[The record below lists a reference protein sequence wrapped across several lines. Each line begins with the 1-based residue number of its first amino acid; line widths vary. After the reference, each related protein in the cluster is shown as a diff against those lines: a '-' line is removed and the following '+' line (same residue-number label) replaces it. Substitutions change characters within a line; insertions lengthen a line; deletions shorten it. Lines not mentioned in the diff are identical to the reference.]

1 MFLEI
6 VKFEIIYRLRRPVT
20 YIYFLLFLAIS
31 FMFVA
36 IPNVSFS
43 DSSDQLLRNS
53 PVLVTQLMLVIMMFG
68 SLVCA
73 AIMGVPV
80 YRDYEHRFNEIMH
93 ALPVK
98 KTAYLWGRFLGSFII
113 AALVF
118 SAIVLGMAL
127 GFAMPWQE
135 KDTIGPFQISVYLNA
150 YFLFILPN
158 LLVLGSLFFIV
169 GSYFRSQ
176 VAIYA
181 QGVVFVVLY
190 FVVSI
195 LFNDSTQHPIY
206 SILEPFGVEAIGQVT
221 KYWTVFEKNTLN
233 LNPEGLIFYNRILWL
248 SLSVIVAVIF
258 NRGFNV
264 SRRNSYSLNK
274 SRKSTP
280 DFIPGKPGL
289 LINDAVKEIDTK
301 ARFYQWWHLSKFY
314 FKSIVRSIPFLIM
327 IICGIGLIAMMQF
340 SSSIYGLN
348 SLPVTYMLLDNL
360 SGGFMLFAIIIMI
373 VYSGELIWKEI
384 GNRFS
389 MILDSSPL
397 SNQQIILSKFT
408 AMILAEIL
416 IAGVIM
422 FTGITIQVINGFYE
436 FQLMIYI
443 KYLLLNFLPL
453 LFLFTLLTFLIHTL
467 VNNKFLGHGLV
478 ILFYVSR
485 GFYGKLGIQQMLF
498 KYASAP
504 TESYSGMNGFHK
516 FVYPVLSFDF
526 YWLMLGIIFLSL
538 SILFIKRGTESG
550 YKIRLRLFRLNWQHS
565 RIKYIVAL
573 ALILFVLSGCALYY
587 NTNVLNTYRTKKET
601 RQFQAAYERT
611 YSHYKNTP
619 QPRIVDVNLNVA
631 IYPNDY
637 GMTARGRYIL
647 VNKNSMDI
655 DSIHLRIVPEV
666 KIKEFSFGRKAKL
679 LHQAPEYGYYIYQ
692 LENPLKP
699 GDTLTCQF
707 NVEYWEKG
715 FPNAGRS
722 TDIVPNGTFFRNE
735 VLPYFG
741 YDERF
746 VITDKKDRK
755 KEGLPEREFEA
766 AALSDSSA
774 YRNTYISQNADRINY
789 EAVVSTD
796 VDQTALTCGALVK
809 EWEKNGRRYFH
820 YKMNE
825 PIWNFVPFLSARYEV
840 VRDKAGDTEIE
851 IYYHPGHKYNLDKMI
866 SAAKKTIAYCDSNFY
881 PYQHPQL
888 RIVEFPRY
896 AMYAQSFA
904 GIIPFSEGVG
914 FIVDVNDDKD
924 IDLPFYITSHEIA
937 HQWWGHQVCAADVK
951 GKLLLVESLANYTA
965 LMVMEKE
972 FGHENISKFLEYEQS
987 KYLLSRSLE
996 KKKEVPLNLVDQQSY
1011 VAYEKGS
1018 VALYALRDYL
1028 GESVL
1033 NTALGNF
1040 MKFYSYREAP
1050 YPTSNDLLSNIERAT
1065 PDSLKY
1071 LINDFFRT
1079 ITLFSNRIDSA
1090 SFSESTKGNYNLRI
1104 SATIQKFRADSLG
1117 MQTEIT
1123 PGDWLDMGIYSQGSD
1138 GKDSLVY
1145 IAKVL
1150 VDSTK
1155 FNYNLTINS
1164 KPSKVGID
1172 PLHLMIDRNSDDN
1185 IKPVKKKV

>member
-1 MFLEI
+1 M
-6 VKFEIIYRLRRPVT
+6 
-20 YIYFLLFLAIS
+20 
-31 FMFVA
+31 
-36 IPNVSFS
+36 
-43 DSSDQLLRNS
+43 
-53 PVLVTQLMLVIMMFG
+53 
-68 SLVCA
+68 
-73 AIMGVPV
+73 
-80 YRDYEHRFNEIMH
+80 
-93 ALPVK
+93 
-98 KTAYLWGRFLGSFII
+98 
-113 AALVF
+113 
-118 SAIVLGMAL
+118 
-127 GFAMPWQE
+127 
-135 KDTIGPFQISVYLNA
+135 
-150 YFLFILPN
+150 
-158 LLVLGSLFFIV
+158 
-169 GSYFRSQ
+169 
-176 VAIYA
+176 
-181 QGVVFVVLY
+181 
-190 FVVSI
+190 
-195 LFNDSTQHPIY
+195 
-206 SILEPFGVEAIGQVT
+206 
-221 KYWTVFEKNTLN
+221 
-233 LNPEGLIFYNRILWL
+233 
-248 SLSVIVAVIF
+248 
-258 NRGFNV
+258 
-264 SRRNSYSLNK
+264 
-274 SRKSTP
+274 
-280 DFIPGKPGL
+280 
-289 LINDAVKEIDTK
+289 
-301 ARFYQWWHLSKFY
+301 
-314 FKSIVRSIPFLIM
+314 
-327 IICGIGLIAMMQF
+327 
-340 SSSIYGLN
+340 
-348 SLPVTYMLLDNL
+348 
-360 SGGFMLFAIIIMI
+360 
-373 VYSGELIWKEI
+373 
-384 GNRFS
+384 
-389 MILDSSPL
+389 
-397 SNQQIILSKFT
+397 
-408 AMILAEIL
+408 
-416 IAGVIM
+416 
-422 FTGITIQVINGFYE
+422 
-436 FQLMIYI
+436 
-443 KYLLLNFLPL
+443 
-453 LFLFTLLTFLIHTL
+453 
-467 VNNKFLGHGLV
+467 
-478 ILFYVSR
+478 
-485 GFYGKLGIQQMLF
+485 
-498 KYASAP
+498 
-504 TESYSGMNGFHK
+504 
-516 FVYPVLSFDF
+516 
-526 YWLMLGIIFLSL
+526 
-538 SILFIKRGTESG
+538 
-550 YKIRLRLFRLNWQHS
+550 
-565 RIKYIVAL
+565 
-573 ALILFVLSGCALYY
+573 
-587 NTNVLNTYRTKKET
+587 NTYRTKKEN

-611 YSHYKNTP
+611 YSHFKKSP

-637 GMTARGRYIL
+637 GMTASGRYIL
-647 VNKNSMDI
+647 VNKNNMAI

-666 KIKEFSFGRKAKL
+666 KIKEFTFGRKAKL
-679 LHQAPEYGYYIYQ
+679 LHKAPEYGYYIYQ

-755 KEGLPEREFEA
+755 KEGLPERQFEA

-774 YRNTYISQNADRINY
+774 YMNTYISQNADRINY

-796 VDQTALTCGALVK
+796 IDQTALTCGTLVK

-840 VRDKAGDTEIE
+840 VRDKAGDTDIE

-924 IDLPFYITSHEIA
+924 IDLPFYITAHEIA

-987 KYLLSRSLE
+987 KYLQSRSLE

-1033 NTALGNF
+1033 NKELGKF

-1065 PDSLKY
+1065 PDSMKY
-1071 LINDFFRT
+1071 LINDLFRT

-1090 SFSESTKGNYNLRI
+1090 SFAESSKGNYNLRI

-1123 PGDWLDMGIYSQGSD
+1123 PGDWLYMGVYSLGSD

-1145 IAKVL
+1145 LAKVF
-1150 VDSTK
+1150 VDSEK
-1155 FNYNLTINS
+1155 LNYNLTINA